1 MTQKFG
7 LIGYPLTHS
16 FSRRFFTE
24 KFQQESIDAEYLN
37 FEIPEINRFPDI
49 ISNTEN
55 LKGLN
60 VTIPYKEQIIPF
72 LNEIDDAAKAI
83 GAVNTIRIGH
93 HAKGVVLRGFNTDV
107 IGFRESIRPLLQPHH
122 RRALVLGT
130 GGASKAVL
138 FALKALN
145 IDPVQVSRTPF
156 NSQSINYNDLSKEMI
171 DSHTV
176 IVNTTP
182 LGTFP
187 KIDTFPPIPYQ
198 WLGAS
203 HLLYDL
209 VYNPEETAFL
219 RRGKERGVVIKNG
232 LEMLHLQALAA
243 WEIWNS

>member
-1 MTQKFG
+1 M
-7 LIGYPLTHS
+7 
-16 FSRRFFTE
+16 
-24 KFQQESIDAEYLN
+24 
-37 FEIPEINRFPDI
+37 
-49 ISNTEN
+49 
-55 LKGLN
+55 
-60 VTIPYKEQIIPF
+60 
-72 LNEIDDAAKAI
+72 
-83 GAVNTIRIGH
+83 
-93 HAKGVVLRGFNTDV
+93 LRGFNTDV

-187 KIDTFPPIPYQ
+187 KTDTFPPIPYQ

>member
-130 GGASKAVL
+130 GGASKAGRAGAGADSAFGSGAGSAAATGGGAPNMSSVL
-138 FALKALN
+138 G
-145 IDPVQVSRTPF
+145 SRSST
-156 NSQSINYNDLSKEMI
+156 S
-171 DSHTV
+171 
-176 IVNTTP
+176 
-182 LGTFP
+182 
-187 KIDTFPPIPYQ
+187 
-198 WLGAS
+198 GAS
-203 HLLYDL
+203 SSHGGPSRL
-209 VYNPEETAFL
+209 
-219 RRGKERGVVIKNG
+219 
-232 LEMLHLQALAA
+232 
-243 WEIWNS
+243 